1 MQLSRTLKGRPFA
14 SPKTAA
20 IAVSLDV
27 LISAALFLALL
38 VDGYQAPLKPLYF
51 LLQPWAADAT
61 PYVSIAPA
69 GVLTPWEV
77 NVEAARDIAFEWY
90 NVKPEARARLQ
101 EIPVRNVGRGEWA
114 GAYDIGANTVFIAG
128 REIDIFLHEYA
139 HANMAQWDLGRKL
152 QTAFNLGRLL
162 LLDGDAR
169 NAEARGIVK
178 SAFEA
183 SQAATKYGKFYNPLW
198 EAYAYLA
205 QWSQGDLSKIPSY
218 LQGSYNDYLQTGPNN
233 VTRRAS

>member
-14 SPKTAA
+14 SPKAAA

-27 LISAALFLALL
+27 LIFAALFLALL

-69 GVLTPWEV
+69 GVLTPLGA
-77 NVEAARDIAFEWY
+77 NVGAARDIAFEWY
-90 NVKPEARARLQ
+90 NIKPAARERLR
-101 EIPVRNVGRGEWA
+101 EIPVRKVDHAEWA

-139 HANMAQWDLGRKL
+139 HANMAQWYLGRKL

-169 NAEARGIVK
+169 NVEAKGIVK

-183 SQAATKYGKFYNPLW
+183 SLAATKYGKFYNPLW

-205 QWSQGDLSKIPSY
+205 QWSQGDLSKIPAY
-218 LQGSYNDYLQTGPNN
+218 LQGSYNDYLQIGPNY
-233 VTRRAS
+233 VTRRAY